1 MTQSP
6 WLFFC
11 CYVISFCYP
20 DFQEIQSVQHNH
32 PESSWLHVKTIKIV
46 GHCDTALKTVYAKTY
61 NQNSQLKAFFSYIQI
76 QNDVMDT
83 LKLTTTYL
91 SIDESV

>member
-1 MTQSP
+1 M
-6 WLFFC
+6 
-11 CYVISFCYP
+11 
-20 DFQEIQSVQHNH
+20 QHNH

-91 SIDESV
+91 SNDENVWCSAISWWWEEEEWSELYINL